1 MTPEVFSFCKMEIL
15 IAIKDTIT
23 VQEALD
29 FIQSPA
35 CGGEVIFAGTV
46 RNHTQQREVLR
57 LFYECYEPMAISEMN
72 KIAEQVKEK
81 WDIQKLVMLH
91 AVGDK
96 YPGDIA
102 VVIAAASTH
111 RGIAFDACEFVIDT
125 LKETVPIWKKE
136 FFADGET
143 A

>member
-1 MTPEVFSFCKMEIL
+1 MEVL
-15 IAIKDTIT
+15 INIKDIIT

-29 FIQSPA
+29 FIQSPE

-46 RNHTQQREVLR
+46 RNHTKQREVLK
-57 LFYECYEPMAISEMN
+57 LYYECYEAMAISEMQ
-72 KIAEQVKEK
+72 KIAAQVQEK
-81 WDIQKLVMLH
+81 WNIQKLVMLH

-102 VVIAAASTH
+102 VVIAVASAH
-111 RGIAFDACEFVIDT
+111 RGIAFDACEYVIDT

-136 FFADGET
+136 FFADGEII
-143 A
+143 

>member
-1 MTPEVFSFCKMEIL
+1 MEVLINIKEI
-15 IAIKDTIT
+15 IT

-29 FIQSPA
+29 FIQAPE

-46 RNHTQQREVLR
+46 RNHTKQREVLK
-57 LFYECYEPMAISEMN
+57 LYYECYEAMAISEMQ
-72 KIAEQVKEK
+72 KIAVQVQEK

-102 VVIAAASTH
+102 VVIAVASAH
-111 RGIAFDACEFVIDT
+111 RGIAFDACEYVIDT

-136 FFADGET
+136 FFADGEIV
-143 A
+143 

>member
-1 MTPEVFSFCKMEIL
+1 MEVL
-15 IAIKDTIT
+15 INIKDIIT

-29 FIQSPA
+29 FIQSLE

-46 RNHTQQREVLR
+46 RNHTKQREVLK
-57 LFYECYEPMAISEMN
+57 LYYECYEAMAISEMQ
-72 KIAEQVKEK
+72 KIATQVQEK

-102 VVIAAASTH
+102 VVIAVASAH
-111 RGIAFDACEFVIDT
+111 RGIAFDACEYVIDT

-136 FFADGET
+136 FFADGEII
-143 A
+143 

>member
-1 MTPEVFSFCKMEIL
+1 MEVL
-15 IAIKDTIT
+15 INIKDIIT

-29 FIQSPA
+29 FIQSPE

-46 RNHTQQREVLR
+46 RNHTKQREVLK
-57 LFYECYEPMAISEMN
+57 LYYECYEAMAISEMQ
-72 KIAEQVKEK
+72 KIAVQVQEK

-102 VVIAAASTH
+102 VVIAVASAH
-111 RGIAFDACEFVIDT
+111 RGIAFEACEYVIDT

-136 FFADGET
+136 FFADGEIV
-143 A
+143 

>member
-1 MTPEVFSFCKMEIL
+1 MEVFID
-15 IAIKDTIT
+15 IKDIIT

-29 FIQSPA
+29 FIQSPE

-46 RNHTQQREVLR
+46 RNHTKQRAVLK
-57 LFYECYEPMAISEMN
+57 LYYECYEAMAISEMQ
-72 KIAEQVKEK
+72 KIAAQVQEK

-102 VVIAAASTH
+102 VVIAVASAH
-111 RGIAFDACEFVIDT
+111 RGIAFDACEYVIDT

-136 FFADGET
+136 FFADGEIGGGL
-143 A
+143 

>member
-1 MTPEVFSFCKMEIL
+1 MDVL
-15 IAIKDTIT
+15 IEIKDNIT

-46 RNHTQQREVLR
+46 RNHTHQRPVLH
-57 LFYECYEPMAISEMN
+57 LFYECYKPMALSEMQ
-72 KIAEQVKEK
+72 KIADQVKEK
-81 WDIQKLVMLH
+81 WAIQKLVMLH
-91 AVGDK
+91 AIGNK
-96 YPGDIA
+96 YPGDVA
-102 VVIAAASTH
+102 VVIAVASAH

-136 FFADGET
+136 FFADESGH
-143 A
+143 

>member
-1 MTPEVFSFCKMEIL
+1 MDVL
-15 IAIKDTIT
+15 IEIKDNIT

-35 CGGEVIFAGTV
+35 CGGEVIFAGTI
-46 RNHTQQREVLR
+46 RNNTRQRPVTHLH
-57 LFYECYEPMAISEMN
+57 YECYEPMAISEMQ

-91 AVGDK
+91 AIGNK
-96 YPGDIA
+96 FPGDIA
-102 VVIAAASTH
+102 VVIAVASAH
-111 RGIAFDACEFVIDT
+111 RGIAFDACEYVIDT

-136 FFADGET
+136 FFTDET
-143 A
+143 S

>member
-1 MTPEVFSFCKMEIL
+1 MDLL
-15 IAIKDTIT
+15 INIKDTIT

-46 RNHTQQREVLR
+46 RNHTKEREVLK
-57 LFYECYEPMAISEMN
+57 LFYECYEVMAIAEMQ
-72 KIAEQVKEK
+72 KIATQVQEK
-81 WDIQKLVMLH
+81 WAIQKLVMLH

-96 YPGDIA
+96 YPGDTA
-102 VVIAAASTH
+102 VVIAVASAH
-111 RGIAFDACEFVIDT
+111 RGIAFDACEYVIDT

-136 FFADGET
+136 FFADGEII
-143 A
+143 

>member
-1 MTPEVFSFCKMEIL
+1 MEIL
-15 IAIKDTIT
+15 INIKDTIT

-35 CGGEVIFAGTV
+35 CGGEVIFTGTV
-46 RNHTQQREVLR
+46 RNHTKQRSVLK
-57 LFYECYEPMAISEMN
+57 LFYECYEAMAISEMQ
-72 KIAEQVKEK
+72 KIAMQVQER

-102 VVIAAASTH
+102 VVIAVAAAH
-111 RGIAFDACEFVIDT
+111 RGIAFDACEYVIDT

-136 FFADGET
+136 FFADGEI

>member
-1 MTPEVFSFCKMEIL
+1 MTPEFFSFCKMEIL

-102 VVIAAASTH
+102 VVIAAASAH

>member
-1 MTPEVFSFCKMEIL
+1 MEIL
-15 IAIKDTIT
+15 IDIKDTIT

-46 RNHTQQREVLR
+46 RNHTKQRPVLK
-57 LFYECYEPMAISEMN
+57 LFYECYEAMAISEMQ
-72 KIAEQVKEK
+72 KIATQVQER

-102 VVIAAASTH
+102 VVIAVAAAH
-111 RGIAFDACEFVIDT
+111 RGIAFDACEYVIDT

-136 FFADGET
+136 FFADGEI

>member
-1 MTPEVFSFCKMEIL
+1 MDVL
-15 IAIKDTIT
+15 INIKGVIT

-29 FIQSPA
+29 FIQSPE
-35 CGGEVIFAGTV
+35 CGGQVIFSGTV
-46 RNHTQQREVLR
+46 RNHTQQRAVLK
-57 LFYECYEPMAISEMN
+57 LFYECYEAMAISEME
-72 KIAEQVKEK
+72 KIAAQVKEK
-81 WDIQKLVMLH
+81 WAIQKLAMLH

-102 VVIAAASTH
+102 VVIAVASAH
-111 RGIAFDACEFVIDT
+111 RGIAFDACEYVIDT

-136 FFADGET
+136 FFADGEIG

>member
-1 MTPEVFSFCKMEIL
+1 MEVLINIKEI
-15 IAIKDTIT
+15 IT

-29 FIQSPA
+29 FIQAPE

-46 RNHTQQREVLR
+46 RNHTKQREVLK
-57 LFYECYEPMAISEMN
+57 LYYECYEAMAISEMQ
-72 KIAEQVKEK
+72 KIAGQVQEK

-102 VVIAAASTH
+102 VVIAVASAH
-111 RGIAFDACEFVIDT
+111 RGIAFDACEYVIDT

-136 FFADGET
+136 FFADGEIV
-143 A
+143 

>member
-1 MTPEVFSFCKMEIL
+1 MEVLINIKEI
-15 IAIKDTIT
+15 IT

-29 FIQSPA
+29 FIQAPE

-46 RNHTQQREVLR
+46 RNHTKQREVLK
-57 LFYECYEPMAISEMN
+57 LYYECYEAMAISEME
-72 KIAEQVKEK
+72 KIAAQVQEK

-102 VVIAAASTH
+102 VVIAVASAH
-111 RGIAFDACEFVIDT
+111 RGIAFDACEYVIDT

-136 FFADGET
+136 FFADGEIV
-143 A
+143 

>member
-1 MTPEVFSFCKMEIL
+1 MQVL
-15 IAIKDTIT
+15 INIKDIIT

-29 FIQSPA
+29 FIQSPE

-46 RNHTQQREVLR
+46 RNHTKQREVLK
-57 LFYECYEPMAISEMN
+57 LYYECYEAMAISEMQ
-72 KIAEQVKEK
+72 KIAAQVQEK

-102 VVIAAASTH
+102 VVIAVASAH
-111 RGIAFDACEFVIDT
+111 RGIAFDACEYVIDT

-136 FFADGET
+136 FFADGEI